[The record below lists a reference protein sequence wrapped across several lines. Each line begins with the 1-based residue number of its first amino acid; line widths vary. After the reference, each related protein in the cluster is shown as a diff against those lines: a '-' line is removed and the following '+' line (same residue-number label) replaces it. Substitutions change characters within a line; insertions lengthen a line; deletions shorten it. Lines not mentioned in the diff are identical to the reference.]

1 MLINFAR
8 SINKKLLPILLLM
21 MLTVPS
27 VTIHAQSELELLN
40 GTETE
45 EVDATEVENTEVE
58 VKAEKKK
65 GPDLVTIN
73 ERFLYSVVIDITMVL
88 LILIFVY
95 YPNYKKLD
103 TVFTFIVFNI
113 VILLLTFVLNKVKIS
128 MGAAFGLFAV
138 FSMLRYRTEGIGM
151 KDMTYLF
158 VFIAVGLISGIQL
171 ETSVLLVICGIIFL
185 FLFVLDS
192 NIFLR
197 REFYQVVDFEKI
209 EMVKPELRDDL
220 INELKNRTGL
230 NIHRISI
237 YRLDYLRDIARIKV
251 YYYADKK
258 LP

>member
-8 SINKKLLPILLLM
+8 SIHKRLFLIMLLM
-21 MLTVPS
+21 MLIMPCAT
-27 VTIHAQSELELLN
+27 TFAQSDSELWN
-40 GTETE
+40 GTDTE
-45 EVDATEVENTEVE
+45 VGATEVENAAIDSKT
-58 VKAEKKK
+58 EKKK

-73 ERFLYSVVIDITMVL
+73 NRFLFSVVIDITMVL
-88 LILIFVY
+88 MILIFVY

-138 FSMLRYRTEGIGM
+138 FSMLRYRTEGIDM

-158 VFIAVGLISGIQL
+158 VFIAIGLISGIQL
-171 ETSVLLVICGIIFL
+171 ETTVLLVICGIIFL

-197 REFYQVVDFEKI
+197 REFYQIVDFEKI
-209 EMVKPELRDDL
+209 EMVKPELRDNL

-237 YRLDYLRDIARIKV
+237 YRLDYLRDVARIKV
-251 YYYADKK
+251 YYYVDKK
-258 LP
+258 DR